1 LGTTSLASPK
11 RDVLSTGRTQHPRS
25 IPQHNLPAQRSSFV
39 GREREVLEV
48 RQALATTRLMTLT
61 GAGGS
66 GKTRLALEVARSLIV
81 AYPDGV
87 WFVELAPLSEEILVP
102 KAVAEAL
109 KVPERSSETLTDTLV
124 EVLGDRQL
132 LLVVD
137 NCEHLIE
144 AAAGL
149 ADKLLDSCPGMRILA
164 TSREVLGV
172 EGEARW
178 LVPPLSVPDPQDT
191 PSSGQLEDYESVRL
205 FIERARGRDPS
216 FSLSPENAISV
227 AEICSRLEGIPLAI
241 ELAAARVGT
250 LSVEQISKRVEGSLE
265 LLTRGVRTAAP
276 RQQTLKVALD
286 WSYDLL
292 SEPERVLFRRLSTFA
307 GGWTLETSEAVGSG
321 EGVEEGE
328 VLELLSGLVE
338 KSLVV
343 TRGGD
348 YGGVR
353 YRLLE
358 PIRQFAR
365 EKLEGSGEAEA
376 AKRAHAEYF
385 LAMAEETEP
394 ELFGP
399 RDVEGFNRLE
409 TEHDNLRAA
418 LSWTLERGEAEL
430 ALRLAGTLGMFW
442 HAHGYLSEGRTWLE
456 AALAKDERASVAA
469 RFKALQALFWLAFDQ
484 WDNDRAEAVA
494 QEAMELS
501 NEAEI
506 DSSLAASVR
515 IMLGGPAWVGGDYE
529 RGKELLEEG
538 LVLSR
543 KSDDKVRIAEALFQ
557 LAGTA
562 WGPGDTARGMEIYE
576 EGLAVCREVGYTFRL
591 PPFLIGLGYLLL
603 VEGEYARGAALNEE
617 AVAICR
623 EHGYR
628 FTLNYALD
636 NLGWAALLQGN
647 YERARPFYE
656 ESLAVSKELG
666 DKMPARDSLEGMA
679 CISGARGE
687 ALRAGRLFGAVQALS
702 ETLWE
707 AEAFQLG
714 PEEVAWREPYRA
726 TARSQLGEAA
736 WEEALAQGRAMG
748 MDQAIAYALST
759 QEPSAT
765 TSSTTKHSSLSSA
778 PELPAGLTSREV
790 EVLGLVAEGLTNA
803 QVAHRLF
810 LSPRTVEAHVAS
822 IYHKLGVSSRAAA
835 TRFALEHGLA

>member
-1 LGTTSLASPK
+1 MFEVK
-11 RDVLSTGRTQHPRS
+11 R
-25 IPQHNLPAQRSSFV
+25 
-39 GREREVLEV
+39 E
-48 RQALATTRLMTLT
+48 LATTRLLTLT

-66 GKTRLALEVARSLIV
+66 GKTRLAMEVARSLIV

-164 TSREVLGV
+164 TSREALGV

-178 LVPPLSVPDPQDT
+178 LVPPLCVPDPQDT

-205 FIERARGRDPS
+205 FVERARGRDPA
-216 FSLSPENAISV
+216 FSLSPENAFAV

-250 LSVEQISKRVEGSLE
+250 LSVEQISKRLEGSLE
-265 LLTRGVRTAAP
+265 LLTRGGRTAAP
-276 RQQTLKVALD
+276 RQQTLKAALD
-286 WSYDLL
+286 WSHDLL

-307 GGWTLETSEAVGSG
+307 GGWTLEASEAVGSG

-328 VLELLSGLVE
+328 VLDLLSGLVE

-353 YRLLE
+353 YRMLE
-358 PIRQFAR
+358 PVRQFAR
-365 EKLEGSGEAEA
+365 EKLEVGDESEEARHRHAAFFLTLAEEAEP
-376 AKRAHAEYF
+376 K
-385 LAMAEETEP
+385 LLGP
-394 ELFGP
+394 EDREWL
-399 RDVEGFNRLE
+399 ERLE
-409 TEHDNLRAA
+409 RENDNLRSA
-418 LSWTLERGEAEL
+418 LSWALEREEAEL
-430 ALRLAGTLGMFW
+430 ALSLGGALGAFW
-442 HAHGYLSEGRTWLE
+442 HAHGHLREGRRWLE
-456 AALAKDERASVAA
+456 EALAKDDQASVAT
-469 RFKALQALFWLAFDQ
+469 RIEALKTLFWLAFDQ
-484 WDNDRAEAVA
+484 WDLDRAEAIA

-501 NEAEI
+501 SDAEI
-506 DSSLAASVR
+506 GSSLAASLR
-515 IMLGGPAWVGGDYE
+515 IMLAGPTWVRGDYQ
-529 RGKELLEEG
+529 RGKELLEES
-538 LVLSR
+538 LVISR
-543 KSDDKVRIAEALFQ
+543 KADDKVRIVEALFQ
-557 LAGTA
+557 LDGATDSL
-562 WGPGDTARGMEIYE
+562 GDTAGAKEICE
-576 EGLAVCREVGYTFRL
+576 EGIALCREVGYTYRL
-591 PPFLIGLGYLLL
+591 SGFLLSLGYHLML
-603 VEGEYARGAALNEE
+603 EGDYKRGAALNEE
-617 AVAICR
+617 AAALCR
-623 EHGYR
+623 EHGYKS
-628 FTLNYALD
+628 TLNYALD
-636 NLGWAALLQGN
+636 NLGWATLLQGDH
-647 YERARPFYE
+647 ERARTFYE
-656 ESLAVSKELG
+656 ESLMLSNELG
-666 DKMPARDSLEGMA
+666 DKMNAANSLEGIA
-679 CISGARGE
+679 CISGAQGE
-687 ALRAGRLFGAVQALS
+687 GLRAARLFGAAQALF
-702 ETLWE
+702 E
-707 AEAFQLG
+707 AVGAVAFELT
-714 PEEVAWREPYRA
+714 PEEYAWREPYRVA
-726 TARSQLGEAA
+726 ARSQLGEAE
-736 WEEALAQGRAMG
+736 WGKVLSQGRAMG
-748 MDQAIAYALST
+748 MEEAIEYALSK